1 MEFLNVRSSSEKAST
16 LAQTKYRLTRFS
28 KAAQDKVSYPHLLH
42 QSQFFS
48 KLHFGLLHRF
58 FYGKDQL
65 QYFSDDP
72 IARLRYLGCLK
83 TNHINSG
90 SSPLSAPT
98 DLPGCPS
105 MTDIVS
111 KRAHYSPPWADVCI
125 IGIAGSSGSGKS
137 TLSHAIVSKL
147 SLPWVVILSMDSFYK
162 SLDAESSR
170 KAFLNEYDFDSPDAI
185 DFDVLV
191 DRLRDLKAG
200 KRAEIPIYSFPKHA
214 REKETTTIYSPHVLV
229 LEGIFALYDPR
240 VLELLDMKIFCE
252 ADADTC
258 LSRRIL
264 RDVSERGRDIE
275 GCIKQ
280 WFLYVKPNFE
290 QYVEP
295 QRKVADIIVPRGVEN
310 RVAITMVIQYIERKL
325 IEKSKAHRAELKKL
339 GQSSEDEPLSENV
352 LLLEQTSQLRGMNT
366 IIQDVDTSTEDF
378 IFYFDRL
385 SSLLVEHAMNKIYFK
400 EKIIETPTGNKYR
413 GLQAL
418 GETSAVIILRAGAAF
433 ETGLKRI
440 VPDCRTGRLLI
451 QSNVRTGEPELH
463 YLKLPEHIKN
473 HDSVLI
479 LDPQMSS
486 GGAALMA
493 VQVLVD
499 HGVPEEK
506 IVFVTYFA
514 GHMGLMR
521 LTKVFPEVKIVVCTI
536 VADFEERWIERKYFG
551 C

>member
-1 MEFLNVRSSSEKAST
+1 
-16 LAQTKYRLTRFS
+16 
-28 KAAQDKVSYPHLLH
+28 
-42 QSQFFS
+42 
-48 KLHFGLLHRF
+48 
-58 FYGKDQL
+58 
-65 QYFSDDP
+65 
-72 IARLRYLGCLK
+72 
-83 TNHINSG
+83 
-90 SSPLSAPT
+90 
-98 DLPGCPS
+98 
-105 MTDIVS
+105 MTDVVS
-111 KRAHYSPPWADVCI
+111 KRAHYSPPWADVSI

-162 SLDAESSR
+162 SLDEEASR
-170 KAFLNEYDFDSPDAI
+170 KAFRNEYDFDSPDAI

-200 KRAEIPIYSFPKHA
+200 KRAEIPIYSFAKHA
-214 REKETTTIYSPHVLV
+214 REAETTSIYSPHVLV

-366 IIQDVDTSTEDF
+366 IIQDIDTSAEDF

-400 EKIIETPTGNKYR
+400 EKVVKTPTGNKYH
-413 GLQAL
+413 GLQAT
-418 GETSAVIILRAGAAF
+418 GQTSAVVILRAGSAF
-433 ETGLKRI
+433 ETGLKR
-440 VPDCRTGRLLI
+440 VLPDCRTGRLLI

-463 YLKLPEHIKN
+463 YLKLPEQIES

-514 GHMGLMR
+514 GRMGLMR